1 MKKTIGILGMCGG
14 FFLLPTFSSLAQ
26 TTNNL
31 PFEEMGISLEEFQAM
46 NTHKDVKSVVSYTG
60 TLRAV
65 GVKEEKT
72 KTTKITPSPLKDN
85 PCLWH
90 GVPFNTAPMVPISE
104 DAIREEG
111 YDGND

>member
-1 MKKTIGILGMCGG
+1 MKKTIGILGLCWS
-14 FFLLPTFSSLAQ
+14 FFLFSTFSSLAQ